1 MKFTAFLLCL
11 SMLLTGALINAAIA
25 KDIDPAKQCI
35 RGAAKDYQE
44 CRQQCQADFK
54 EAKEVCRDVAHS
66 CALDCTEKLDKCEE
80 IPLTK
85 LENCKNG
92 CNLLLDA
99 AKENCRSHYGKGSEE
114 LDACI
119 DQAQV
124 IAFLCRD
131 GCRED
136 VSDEL
141 KPCRLAFRNCI
152 SACQPPQTTT
162 HE

>member
-54 EAKEVCRDVAHS
+54 EAKEVCRDVSHA
-66 CALDCTEKLDKCEE
+66 CALACAESLDWCEE
-80 IPLTK
+80 RPLST
-85 LENCKNG
+85 LASCKNT
-92 CNLLLDA
+92 CNSQLDV
-99 AKENCRSHYGKGSEE
+99 AKVTCRSLNGKGSEA

-119 DQAQV
+119 DKAQV

-131 GCRED
+131 ECRED

-141 KPCRLAFRNCI
+141 KPCRVAFRNCI